1 MARTKATTKSKKPT
15 KKKVQKAVPKGRLYV
30 TATFNSTLVSI
41 TDDTGNV
48 LCWSSAGESGFSGS
62 RKSTPYAATITV
74 ENAVNKAR
82 NYGMNQMDVF
92 IKGPGPGRDVALRV
106 LKAQGIRVSMIADV
120 TPIPHN
126 GTRPRK
132 AKHNK

>member
-1 MARTKATTKSKKPT
+1 MAKQPV
-15 KKKVQKAVPKGRLYV
+15 KKKTTQRKNNPVIPKGRMYV

-41 TDDTGNV
+41 TDDKGNV
-48 LCWSSAGESGFSGS
+48 LCWSTAGESGFSGS
-62 RKSTPYAATITV
+62 RKSTPYAATVTV

-82 NYGMNQMDVF
+82 GYGMNAMDVF
-92 IKGPGPGRDVALRV
+92 LKGPGPGRDVALRV
-106 LKAQGIRVSMIADV
+106 LRAQGIKVPMIVDK
-120 TPIPHN
+120 TPDPHN

>member
-1 MARTKATTKSKKPT
+1 MSRQQNDNTSSKKKIT
-15 KKKVQKAVPKGRLYV
+15 KVITKGKIYV
-30 TATFNSTLVSI
+30 TATFNNTLASV
-41 TDDTGNV
+41 TDEKGNV
-48 LCWSSAGESGFSGS
+48 LCWSSTGESGFSGS

-74 ENAVNKAR
+74 ENAVNRSKV
-82 NYGMNQMDVF
+82 YGMREMDVF

-106 LKAQGIRVSMIADV
+106 LRAAKIKIGMIADV

-132 AKHNK
+132 AKHNR

>member
-1 MARTKATTKSKKPT
+1 MAKKPKKST
-15 KKKVQKAVPKGRLYV
+15 KKNTRVVPKGRIYV
-30 TATFNSTLVSI
+30 TATFNNTLVSI
-41 TDDTGNV
+41 TDDAGNV
-48 LCWSSAGESGFSGS
+48 LCWASTGESGFTGS

-74 ENAVNKAR
+74 ENALNKAKM
-82 NYGMNQMDVF
+82 YGLQEVEVF

-106 LKAQGIRVSMIADV
+106 IRGQRLKVTMIVDQ

-132 AKHNK
+132 AKHNR